1 MLVAYIINLLT
12 KEVTALITEKPVFVQ
27 IIEMI
32 EDDILSGVYSANDL
46 IISTPQISKLLSVNP
61 TTAQR
66 AIGVLTDCGII
77 YKKRGVGMA
86 VTNDAREK
94 ILSKRKAE
102 FFDTAVSEFIG
113 SARKIGITD
122 EELIKL
128 IKENL

>member
-1 MLVAYIINLLT
+1 MTYIINQLT
-12 KEVTALITEKPVFVQ
+12 KEVMALNTEKPVFVQ

-32 EDDILSGVYSANDL
+32 EDDILSGVYNVNDL

-66 AIGVLTDCGII
+66 AIGVLTDRGII

-86 VTNDAREK
+86 VTAEARDK
-94 ILSKRKAE
+94 ILAARKKA
-102 FFDTAVSEFIG
+102 FFDNTVSEFID

-128 IKENL
+128 LKENLK